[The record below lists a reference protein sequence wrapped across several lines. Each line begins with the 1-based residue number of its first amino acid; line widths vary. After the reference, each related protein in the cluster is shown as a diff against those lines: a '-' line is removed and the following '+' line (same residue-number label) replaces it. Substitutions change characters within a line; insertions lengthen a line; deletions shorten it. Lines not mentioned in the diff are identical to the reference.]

1 MDNHA
6 QCLIKFLPGP
16 ITIVFV
22 PLEDVILSC
31 RSDGQHN
38 KNHNLHKEVLFEILL
53 NQGQGFRN
61 K

>member
-1 MDNHA
+1 M
-6 QCLIKFLPGP
+6 P
-16 ITIVFV
+16 ITIVSV
-22 PLEDVILSC
+22 PLEDVIFSC
-31 RSDGQHN
+31 RWDGQHN